1 MKKKL
6 LVMATLTAMTM
17 SCLSGCGEKKE
28 TTTEQTTVET
38 TAETTAAT
46 TAEVVTTTEKVASE
60 SEADEEDYNTGDAK
74 LDNVRNQDEIGE
86 KELLVISFGTSFNDS
101 RRLTIGAIEQKIDDE
116 FGNDY
121 SVRRGFTSQII
132 IDHVKRRD
140 DVAIDNVKEA
150 LDRAIANNVK
160 TLVIQP
166 THLMDG
172 FEYNDVVNEVA
183 EYSDSFEKVSI
194 GKPLLSSDEDFV
206 TVMNAIVKATEK
218 YDDGETA
225 ICFMGHGT
233 EADSNAVY
241 EKMQNLLKENGH
253 DNYFIGTVEAEPTLE
268 TLVGR
273 VKEGNYKKVVLQ
285 PLMIVAGDHANNDMA
300 GDEEDSWKTTFE
312 SNGYDVTC
320 VLEGLGQ
327 IPEIQDLFVEH
338 AKQAAAEAE

>member
-46 TAEVVTTTEKVASE
+46 TEEVVTTTEKVASE